1 MVVLEVP
8 LKNNID
14 KKAVGRRIREIRISK
29 ACTLEKFGNILKA
42 GKSNVRKWEI
52 GFTLPNK
59 ERQKKIAKMGKITV
73 NELLYGN
80 TKKDIQE
87 LYEQIIKLPK
97 DDVKTLLTNVV
108 NYLKEN
114 EQCK

>member
-1 MVVLEVP
+1 MKDV
-8 LKNNID
+8 D

-29 ACTLEKFGNILKA
+29 ACTLEEFGNILKA

-59 ERQKKIAKMGKITV
+59 ERQKKIAKMGKISV

-80 TKKDIQE
+80 IEKDIEEVYQA
-87 LYEQIIKLPK
+87 LIKLPEADILGIFRRVHNK
-97 DDVKTLLTNVV
+97 
-108 NYLKEN
+108 LKFGGEL
-114 EQCK
+114 EC